1 LLVVVILIAGLGYFI
16 FQNQKLIKQLAPS
29 PQTSPLA
36 QSPQTQTQ
44 SPSPIAKKITAKDVQ
59 EQITASLNSK
69 NYQALVGY
77 MAQPKVDFSLMSTEC
92 CEPMTPDEAAG
103 QMDYISVGEPFNF
116 DQQNTVIQNLK
127 AKNPQLAQS
136 FIGLSS
142 KGEQLAAFT
151 LDADNKISAIQLSVS
166 YKLYTQ

>member
-1 LLVVVILIAGLGYFI
+1 
-16 FQNQKLIKQLAPS
+16 
-29 PQTSPLA
+29 
-36 QSPQTQTQ
+36 
-44 SPSPIAKKITAKDVQ
+44 
-59 EQITASLNSK
+59 
-69 NYQALVGY
+69 

-127 AKNPQLAQS
+127 TKNPQLAQS